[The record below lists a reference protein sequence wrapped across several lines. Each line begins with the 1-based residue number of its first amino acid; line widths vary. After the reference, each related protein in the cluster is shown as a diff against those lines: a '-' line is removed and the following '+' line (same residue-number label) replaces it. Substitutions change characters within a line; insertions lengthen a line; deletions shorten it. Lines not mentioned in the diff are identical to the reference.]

1 MQYEEIVVQS
11 LQVIPGEEYTRV
23 INYIKDFANN
33 ANGDLDDAYL
43 AGVTLKLGVPLLQDA
58 EEDVKS
64 VAKELDALYGD
75 KAANAVVAFMG
86 HGNPDEYDTYKANVR
101 YTELEVELQKY
112 SKNYFVGTVD
122 MMDNFKT
129 NVYARM
135 QAAGITSGK
144 VYCTPLMSIDGDHG
158 HNDMAGDDDDNWQE
172 GVGFTPNEEGEVED
186 TSWKMYFHH
195 QRLKSTA
202 TPVRVLSSQ
211 EISEQGISTF
221 DAALT
226 RMMPQASMAPNSMG
240 TFLRLNGL
248 GNKYILILINGQKLT
263 GDISNNVDL
272 NRINMSRVKRIE
284 VLDGAASSLYGSD
297 AIAGV
302 INIITDQPTQ
312 NLVSVTSDTKVSGH
326 GVLTEAVTLD
336 IYKNGFGSYTS
347 FTHDRADSYQTTDL
361 EYKKGS
367 DTETQQ
373 TIAPFF
379 TGYRSNIIGQKF
391 TYTPNQHIALNAGLD
406 YSYKIT
412 DRPETRS
419 DVTGGTDY
427 EMRYKGF
434 RWNQGGIY
442 KFNSKNSLQADFT
455 VDRFRY
461 GKEYDVETKDYAIG
475 DYVQSKKQ
483 RSMDG
488 ELKAILGLTGNSTT
502 IFGADWRKDYLTA
515 TSGNINQHVYSLAA
529 YAQHEHKLFK
539 YFTATLGLRMT
550 HHKTFNNHLT
560 PKVTLMYAPG
570 NFRFRATYSAG
581 FRAPG
586 LDELYYHYFSV
597 NRGKAQISFGNK
609 NLKPEKSNYFSL
621 NAEYRDEVIAV
632 SVTGYLNRINDMVI
646 KQNISIDDA
655 SRTMLMQEFPEM
667 TQDQA
672 SKMVS
677 YALYQNSDKGDVK
690 GLQLNVSANIFPGFN
705 LSANYV
711 YTYAR
716 TKSDDEWTLLE
727 RSIRHAATITA
738 NYHHSWGRYALNVNL
753 NGRLQSKTYYPDYED
768 APGFG
773 VWNLHTTHTIQCGR
787 WVVFK
792 PVIGIDNIFDKVDR
806 RIDSST
812 RKYALYSPGRM
823 LVVGGVIKL
832 WQ

>member
-1 MQYEEIVVQS
+1 MVVLLSGSTAFSQ
-11 LQVIPGEEYTRV
+11 IHKMER
-23 INYIKDFANN
+23 KDSSAVNRTYN
-33 ANGDLDDAYL
+33 LNPVV
-43 AGVTLKLGVPLLQDA
+43 VTG
-58 EEDVKS
+58 
-64 VAKELDALYGD
+64 
-75 KAANAVVAFMG
+75 
-86 HGNPDEYDTYKANVR
+86 
-101 YTELEVELQKY
+101 
-112 SKNYFVGTVD
+112 
-122 MMDNFKT
+122 
-129 NVYARM
+129 
-135 QAAGITSGK
+135 SG
-144 VYCTPLMSIDGDHG
+144 
-158 HNDMAGDDDDNWQE
+158 
-172 GVGFTPNEEGEVED
+172 
-186 TSWKMYFHH
+186 HH

-221 DAALT
+221 DGALT
-226 RMMPQASMAPNSMG
+226 RMMPQASMAPSSMG

-248 GNKYILILINGQKLT
+248 GNKYILILINGQKLS

-312 NLVSVTSDTKVSGH
+312 NLISVTSDTRVSGH
-326 GVLTEAVTLD
+326 GVLTESVGLD

-347 FTHDRADSYQTTDL
+347 FMHDRADSYRNCDL
-361 EYKKGS
+361 EYVKGS

-373 TIAPFF
+373 SIAPLF

-391 TYTPNQHIALNAGLD
+391 TYAPNQHIALNAGID

-412 DRPETRS
+412 DRPDTRN
-419 DVTGGTDY
+419 DITGGNDY
-427 EMRYKGF
+427 EMRYKGL
-434 RWNQGGIY
+434 RWNVGGIY
-442 KFNSKNSLQADFT
+442 KFTPKNSLQADFV

-461 GKEYDVETKDYAIG
+461 GKEYDVATKTNAIG

-483 RSMDG
+483 RMMEG
-488 ELKAILGLTGNSTT
+488 QLKAILGLTRNSTT
-502 IFGADWRKDYLTA
+502 IFGADWRNDYLYA
-515 TSGNINQHVYSLAA
+515 TSGNIDKSAYSVAA
-529 YAQHEHKLFK
+529 YAQHEIRFLKD
-539 YFTATLGLRMT
+539 FTATLGLRLT
-550 HHKTFNNHLT
+550 HHETFSQHLT
-560 PKVTLMYAPG
+560 PKATLMYAPG

-597 NRGKAQISFGNK
+597 NRGKAQISFGNPD
-609 NLKPEKSNYFSL
+609 LKPEKSNYFSL
-621 NAEYRDEVIAV
+621 NAEYRTQIIAV
-632 SVTGYLNRINDMVI
+632 SVTGYLNRINDMVV
-646 KQNISIDDA
+646 KQNVDVDDA
-655 SRTMLMQEFPEM
+655 SRKMLMAEFPEM

-672 SKMVS
+672 DKMVS

-690 GLQLNVSANIFPGFN
+690 GVQINVSANVMPGLN

-716 TKSDDEWTLLE
+716 SYSNDEWTVLE
-727 RSIRHAATITA
+727 RSIRHAATVAA
-738 NYHHSWGRYALNVNL
+738 NYHHSWGKYGLSVNL
-753 NGRLQSKTYYPDYED
+753 NGRLQSKTYYTGSYED

-773 VWNLHTTHTIQCGR
+773 IWNLNTTHSFDATKWAYIE
-787 WVVFK
+787 
-792 PVIGIDNIFDKVDR
+792 PSIGVDNIFDKVDR

-823 LVVGGVIKL
+823 LVVGLKVKFKN
-832 WQ
+832 